1 MNHTIRLER
10 VFNAPV
16 STVWKALTEK
26 NLMKLWYFD
35 LAEFKPEVGFEF
47 RFYGGPEDGIQY
59 LHVCQVTEEVFENK
73 LVYSWRYEG
82 YAGISYLSFELIS
95 QGENTLLKLTHE
107 GLDSFPQDNP
117 DFAIGNFAEGWNQ
130 IINFYLKDFLEKE
143 PS

>member
-1 MNHTIRLER
+1 
-10 VFNAPV
+10 
-16 STVWKALTEK
+16 
-26 NLMKLWYFD
+26 MKLWYFD

-47 RFYGGPEDGIQY
+47 QFYGGPEDGIQY

-130 IINFYLKDFLEKE
+130 IINIYLKDFLEKE